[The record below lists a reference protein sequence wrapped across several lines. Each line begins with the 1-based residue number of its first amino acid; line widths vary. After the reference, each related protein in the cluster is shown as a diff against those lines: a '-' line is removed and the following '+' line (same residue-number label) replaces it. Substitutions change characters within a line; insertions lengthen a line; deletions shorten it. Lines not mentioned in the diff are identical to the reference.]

1 MSFFTKIIEFLQ
13 DSSGKLSSARLAMFL
28 IILAFTSDYVVH
40 IVRSI
45 EFDPALSI
53 IGIVTA
59 VMGIKVIQRKNE
71 T

>member
-1 MSFFTKIIEFLQ
+1 MNFFTKAIEFLQ